1 MGKDVIVMFCAL
13 ESVWTGFY
21 SCMVFHAEG
30 SLRIKR
36 LGSFPFFRIRI
47 RIRAFLR
54 QLSLKTIARVAGV
67 SAA

>member
-1 MGKDVIVMFCAL
+1 MGKDVIVMFCTL

-36 LGSFPFFRIRI
+36 LRSFPFCRI